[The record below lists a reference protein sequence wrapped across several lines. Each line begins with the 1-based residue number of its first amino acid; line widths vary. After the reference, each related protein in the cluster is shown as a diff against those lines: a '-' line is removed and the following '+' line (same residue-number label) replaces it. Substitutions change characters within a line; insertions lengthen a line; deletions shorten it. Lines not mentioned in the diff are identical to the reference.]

1 MKIEVKTAF
10 TILKVLF
17 THVVLTGEYFD
28 YFHFNRVDLTKINVG
43 GRLLTSCSLMVRAT
57 RPWVLLKDHPILQE
71 DDRTLTSFQTLC
83 KHLFYYRRHVYSSR
97 H

>member
-28 YFHFNRVDLTKINVG
+28 YFHFNLVDLTKINVVE
-43 GRLLTSCSLMVRAT
+43 RILASFLIVSDPSTLLSVSIPFLWFST
-57 RPWVLLKDHPILQE
+57 
-71 DDRTLTSFQTLC
+71 
-83 KHLFYYRRHVYSSR
+83 
-97 H
+97 